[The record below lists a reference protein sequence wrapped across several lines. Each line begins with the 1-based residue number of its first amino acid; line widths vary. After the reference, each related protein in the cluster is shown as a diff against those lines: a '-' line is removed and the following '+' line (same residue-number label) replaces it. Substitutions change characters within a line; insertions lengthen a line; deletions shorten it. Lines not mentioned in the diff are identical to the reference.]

1 MINYNAFE
9 RKHETLHQYS
19 LSMSLK
25 RFIFLFFACFVYG
38 AVIAQGSG
46 QEANLKA
53 AFIYNF
59 TKYIDW
65 GIYNYRSEFVID
77 ILGDAAIANSLEQIA
92 KEKTINNKPIV
103 VHVLDNPSQATDCD
117 ILFISRD
124 CGFTLDKILPII
136 DKGVLTI
143 SEQPG
148 YAEQGTAFNFI
159 IVNNKLKF
167 EANLKAI
174 ASAGLK
180 AGSQLLKL
188 AKIVE

>member
-1 MINYNAFE
+1 MI
-9 RKHETLHQYS
+9 
-19 LSMSLK
+19 LK
-25 RFIFLFFACFVYG
+25 RLFLLFFIGFVSGAC
-38 AVIAQGSG
+38 IAQGSE

-65 GIYNYRSEFVID
+65 GKYNDKDEFVID
-77 ILGDAAIANSLEQIA
+77 VLGDSAIAASLEQIA
-92 KEKTINNKPIV
+92 KEKTVNDKRIV
-103 VHVLDNPSQATDCD
+103 IHQLENLSQAEDCN
-117 ILFISRD
+117 ILFISRNSR
-124 CGFTLDKILPII
+124 LSLKKILPAIP
-136 DKGVLTI
+136 KGVLTI

-159 IVNNKLKF
+159 ILNNKLKF

-174 ASAGLK
+174 SSAGLK

-188 AKIVE
+188 AKIID

>member
-1 MINYNAFE
+1 MI
-9 RKHETLHQYS
+9 
-19 LSMSLK
+19 LK
-25 RFIFLFFACFVYG
+25 RFFFLFLITFLSVTVA
-38 AVIAQGSG
+38 AQGSE

-65 GIYNYRSEFVID
+65 GNYNGRNEFVID
-77 ILGDAAIANSLEQIA
+77 VLGDTPIENSLEQIA
-92 KEKTINNKPIV
+92 KDNTVNDKPIV
-103 VHVLDNPSQATDCD
+103 VHILDNPSKARDCD
-117 ILFISRD
+117 ILFISKD
-124 CGFTLDKILPII
+124 CGFTLKKILSKIS
-136 DKGVLTI
+136 KGVLTI

-159 IVNNKLKF
+159 IINNRLKF
-167 EANLKAI
+167 EANLNAI
-174 ASAGLK
+174 SSAGLK

>member
-1 MINYNAFE
+1 MN
-9 RKHETLHQYS
+9 
-19 LSMSLK
+19 LK
-25 RFIFLFFACFVYG
+25 RFILLLFTGFVYG
-38 AVIAQGSG
+38 TLMAQVSE

-65 GIYNYRSEFVID
+65 GNYNDRNEFVID
-77 ILGDAAIANSLEQIA
+77 VLGDTTIANSLEQIA
-92 KEKTINNKPIV
+92 KEETINNKPIV
-103 VHVLDNPSQATDCD
+103 VHVLENPSQAVGCD
-117 ILFISRD
+117 ILFISKN
-124 CGFTLDKILPII
+124 CHFTLDKILPLVG
-136 DKGVLTI
+136 KGVLTV

-148 YAEQGTAFNFI
+148 YARQGTAFNFI

-174 ASAGLK
+174 SSAGLK

-188 AKIVE
+188 ARIIE

>member
-1 MINYNAFE
+1 MN
-9 RKHETLHQYS
+9 
-19 LSMSLK
+19 LK
-25 RFIFLFFACFVYG
+25 RFILLLFTGFVYG
-38 AVIAQGSG
+38 TVMAQVSE

-65 GIYNYRSEFVID
+65 GNYNDRNEFVID
-77 ILGDAAIANSLEQIA
+77 ILGDAAIANSLQQIA

-117 ILFISRD
+117 ILFISGNCR
-124 CGFTLDKILPII
+124 FTLDKILPMIG
-136 DKGVLTI
+136 KGVLTI

-180 AGSQLLKL
+180 SGSQLLKM

>member
-1 MINYNAFE
+1 MI
-9 RKHETLHQYS
+9 
-19 LSMSLK
+19 LK
-25 RFIFLFFACFVYG
+25 RFLLLLLVSPFCG
-38 AVIAQGSG
+38 AVLAQTSD
-46 QEANLKA
+46 QESNLKA

-65 GIYNYRSEFVID
+65 GKNNDKRVFVIG
-77 ILGDAAIANSLEQIA
+77 ILGDSPIANSLEQIA
-92 KEKTINNKPIV
+92 KDNTVNNKPIV
-103 VHVLDNPSQATDCD
+103 VHILDRPSQAADCD
-117 ILFISRD
+117 ILFISRNNR
-124 CGFTLDKILPII
+124 FSLNSILDRAG
-136 DKGVLTI
+136 KGVLTI

-167 EANLKAI
+167 EANLKSI
-174 ASAGLK
+174 SSAGLK

>member
-1 MINYNAFE
+1 MRN
-9 RKHETLHQYS
+9 
-19 LSMSLK
+19 K
-25 RFIFLFFACFVYG
+25 RLFFLLFISVLSG
-38 AVIAQGSG
+38 TVIAQVSEK
-46 QEANLKA
+46 EANLKA

-65 GIYNYRSEFVID
+65 GEYDAGNVFTIGV
-77 ILGDAAIANSLEQIA
+77 LGNAQITTALKEIAE
-92 KEKTINNKPIV
+92 NNTVNGKPIV
-103 VHVLDNPSQATDCD
+103 VRSLENPSEASGCD
-117 ILFISRD
+117 ILFISKSCD
-124 CGFTLDKILPII
+124 FTLDKILPHV

-159 IVNNKLKF
+159 IIKNRLKF
-167 EANLKAI
+167 EANLNAI
-174 ASAGLK
+174 SSAGLK

>member
-1 MINYNAFE
+1 MN
-9 RKHETLHQYS
+9 
-19 LSMSLK
+19 LK
-25 RFIFLFFACFVYG
+25 RFILLLFTGFVYG
-38 AVIAQGSG
+38 TVMAQLSE

-65 GIYNYRSEFVID
+65 GNYNDRNEFVID
-77 ILGDAAIANSLEQIA
+77 VLGDTTIAHSLEQIA
-92 KEKTINNKPIV
+92 KEKTINDKPIV
-103 VHVLDNPSQATDCD
+103 VHVLENPSQAVDCD
-117 ILFISRD
+117 ILFISKNCR
-124 CGFTLDKILPII
+124 FTLDKILPLVG
-136 DKGVLTI
+136 KGVLTI

-148 YAEQGTAFNFI
+148 YARQGTAFNFI

-174 ASAGLK
+174 SSAGLK

-188 AKIVE
+188 AKIIE

>member
-1 MINYNAFE
+1 MNLN
-9 RKHETLHQYS
+9 
-19 LSMSLK
+19 
-25 RFIFLFFACFVYG
+25 RFILLLFAGFVYG
-38 AVIAQGSG
+38 PGMAQVSE

-65 GIYNYRSEFVID
+65 GNYNDRNEFVID
-77 ILGDAAIANSLEQIA
+77 VLGDTTIANSLEQIA
-92 KEKTINNKPIV
+92 KEKTINDKAIV
-103 VHVLDNPSQATDCD
+103 VHVLENPSQAAGCD
-117 ILFISRD
+117 ILFISKN
-124 CGFTLDKILPII
+124 CHFTLDKILPLMGR
-136 DKGVLTI
+136 GVLTI

-148 YAEQGTAFNFI
+148 YARQGTAFNFV

-174 ASAGLK
+174 SSAGLK

-188 AKIVE
+188 AKIIE

>member
-1 MINYNAFE
+1 MN
-9 RKHETLHQYS
+9 
-19 LSMSLK
+19 LK
-25 RFIFLFFACFVYG
+25 RFILLLFTGFVYG
-38 AVIAQGSG
+38 TVMAQLSE

-65 GIYNYRSEFVID
+65 GNYNDRNEFVID
-77 ILGDAAIANSLEQIA
+77 VLGDTIIANSLEQIA
-92 KEKTINNKPIV
+92 KEKTINDKPIV
-103 VHVLDNPSQATDCD
+103 VHVLENPSQAVGCD
-117 ILFISRD
+117 ILFISKNCR
-124 CGFTLDKILPII
+124 FTLDKILPLVG
-136 DKGVLTI
+136 KGVLTI

-148 YAEQGTAFNFI
+148 YAWHGTAFNFI

-174 ASAGLK
+174 SSAGLK

-188 AKIVE
+188 AKIIE

>member
-1 MINYNAFE
+1 LKKPFKNSRAIT
-9 RKHETLHQYS
+9 RKI
-19 LSMSLK
+19 MMK
-25 RFIFLFFACFVYG
+25 RFLFLLLISPFWG
-38 AVIAQGSG
+38 AVIAQTSD
-46 QEANLKA
+46 QESNLKA

-65 GIYNYRSEFVID
+65 GKYNDKREFVIGV
-77 ILGDAAIANSLEQIA
+77 LGDSPIANSLEQIA
-92 KEKTINNKPIV
+92 KDNTVNDKPIV
-103 VHVLDNPSQATDCD
+103 VHTFDRPSQAADCD
-117 ILFISRD
+117 ILFISRNSRYP
-124 CGFTLDKILPII
+124 LSSILPRVR
-136 DKGVLTI
+136 KGVLTI

-148 YAEQGTAFNFI
+148 YAEEGTAFNFI

-174 ASAGLK
+174 STSGLK

>member
-1 MINYNAFE
+1 MI
-9 RKHETLHQYS
+9 
-19 LSMSLK
+19 LK
-25 RFIFLFFACFVYG
+25 RFFSLFFISFLSA
-38 AVIAQGSG
+38 AVVAQVSE

-65 GIYNYRSEFVID
+65 GKYNDRSQFVID
-77 ILGDAAIANSLEQIA
+77 VLGDAPITGSLQQIA
-92 KEKTINNKPIV
+92 TDNTVNDKPIV
-103 VHVLDNPSQATDCD
+103 VHIIDNPSQATNCD
-117 ILFISRD
+117 ILFISRN
-124 CGFTLDKILPII
+124 CRFTLDKILPEVG
-136 DKGVLTI
+136 KGVLTI
-143 SEQPG
+143 SEEPG
-148 YAEQGTAFNFI
+148 YANQGTAFNFI

-174 ASAGLK
+174 SLAGLK

>member
-1 MINYNAFE
+1 MN
-9 RKHETLHQYS
+9 
-19 LSMSLK
+19 LK
-25 RFIFLFFACFVYG
+25 RFILLLFTGFVYG
-38 AVIAQGSG
+38 TVMAQVSE

-65 GIYNYRSEFVID
+65 GNYSDRNEFVID
-77 ILGDAAIANSLEQIA
+77 VLGDTTIAHSLEQIA
-92 KEKTINNKPIV
+92 KEARINDKPIV
-103 VHVLDNPSQATDCD
+103 VHVLENPSEAAGCD
-117 ILFISRD
+117 ILFISRK
-124 CGFTLDKILPII
+124 CHFTLDKILPLVG
-136 DKGVLTI
+136 KGVLTI

-174 ASAGLK
+174 SSAGLK

-188 AKIVE
+188 AKIIE

>member
-1 MINYNAFE
+1 MN
-9 RKHETLHQYS
+9 
-19 LSMSLK
+19 LK
-25 RFIFLFFACFVYG
+25 RFILLLFTGFAYG
-38 AVIAQGSG
+38 TVMAQVSE

-65 GIYNYRSEFVID
+65 GNYNDRNEFVID
-77 ILGDAAIANSLEQIA
+77 VLGDTTIANSLEQIA
-92 KEKTINNKPIV
+92 KEETINNKPIV
-103 VHVLDNPSQATDCD
+103 VHVLENPSQAVDCD
-117 ILFISRD
+117 ILFISKN
-124 CGFTLDKILPII
+124 CHFTLDKILPLVG
-136 DKGVLTI
+136 KGVLTV

-148 YAEQGTAFNFI
+148 YARQGTAFNFI

-174 ASAGLK
+174 SSAGLK

-188 AKIVE
+188 ARIIE

>member
-1 MINYNAFE
+1 MN
-9 RKHETLHQYS
+9 
-19 LSMSLK
+19 LK
-25 RFIFLFFACFVYG
+25 RFILLLFTGFVYG
-38 AVIAQGSG
+38 TLMAQVSE

-65 GIYNYRSEFVID
+65 GNYNDRNEFVID
-77 ILGDAAIANSLEQIA
+77 VLGDTTIANSLEQIA
-92 KEKTINNKPIV
+92 KEETINNKPIV
-103 VHVLDNPSQATDCD
+103 VHVLENPSQAVDCD
-117 ILFISRD
+117 ILFISKN
-124 CGFTLDKILPII
+124 CHFTLDKILPLVG
-136 DKGVLTI
+136 KGVLTV

-148 YAEQGTAFNFI
+148 YARQGTAFNFI

-174 ASAGLK
+174 SSAGLK

-188 AKIVE
+188 ARIIE